1 MSLSTLDNPY
11 WGANRFD
18 RAEYFGWEQAE
29 VARRPLKK
37 PCTMISADNIALDRV
52 MDGAVVTP
60 NFAPVALA
68 A

>member
-1 MSLSTLDNPY
+1 M
-11 WGANRFD
+11 GANRVD
-18 RAEYFGWEQAE
+18 RARRYEKEQAE

-37 PCTMISADNIALDRV
+37 PCAKLSADNIALDRV
-52 MDGAVVTP
+52 MDGVVVTP

>member
-1 MSLSTLDNPY
+1 L
-11 WGANRFD
+11 GANRFD
-18 RAEYFGWEQAE
+18 RAECFGEEQAE

-52 MDGAVVTP
+52 MDGVITP
-60 NFAPVALA
+60 DFAPVALA